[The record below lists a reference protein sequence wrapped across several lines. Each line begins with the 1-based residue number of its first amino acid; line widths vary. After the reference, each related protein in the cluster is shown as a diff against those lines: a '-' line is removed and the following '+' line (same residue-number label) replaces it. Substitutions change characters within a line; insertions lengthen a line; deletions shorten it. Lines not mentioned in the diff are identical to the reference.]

1 MGIFQKI
8 ADLFVKKQKIE
19 KEIATLQKSCNHRK
33 KSVKQVRERG
43 DSSSP
48 VIRYVCNECL
58 MLLGY
63 PNQRDIDKFFR
74 E

>member
-1 MGIFQKI
+1 MKKVAKLLEERQKI
-8 ADLFVKKQKIE
+8 NKKIE
-19 KEIATLQKSCNHRK
+19 DIQKKCPHFNTT
-33 KSVKQVRERG
+33 VKQVRERG

-58 MLLGY
+58 Y
-63 PNQRDIDKFFR
+63 VIRISSTQQDIDKFFR